1 MTTTSYNIQELKI
14 FIRSNILKN
23 NDTEYDNFE
32 LTKDNLYLKDQ
43 KKINKILNTYPYFTY
58 EISYTR
64 DKLLSLSM
72 RKRIEIFFNLDQY
85 ILFFATYGTEQT
97 KSEENKA
104 NVSNHNVHVMLELLF
119 PTQFPIHND
128 IKDSYNYY
136 INGNRGISNKML
148 SMITPP
154 FENKYS
160 YIKHNGKVYTTRRVI
175 WINDMLNH
183 SIYKKLIN
191 LSATKLTQ
199 GKSRNTVSI
208 TNEINNIIRSIVDE
222 SNSSTS
228 YTSVNNKFKNIINT
242 LSGKEN
248 KLLENIYDI
257 FIKKY
262 TQDKE
267 YNEMD
272 LEKKNSRDENEL
284 KTFIETSVL
293 QQQTSSKRYYYIE
306 LSIDYFQGEINS
318 ENKHKFICN
327 FTSNH
332 LGNLFEKIIQTKE
345 LDKYKQKWNVDLDKA
360 PLYQSDVPIVT
371 KRSNNMKLED
381 SKKDIKDDSQ
391 GQIMLFSD
399 IIQNGN
405 NTKKFVE
412 HINKEQG
419 LSIEINQLYEDA
431 YLDTIRENKYSDVVK
446 KLYELLNQEGDTNP
460 IFIRDNINKIKK
472 SQKIKIPDD
481 KKTDYESDPIKT
493 IVEIVDD
500 DPTRIFMY
508 FFMEDIINYMSIKGL
523 LRDSDKKGGSK
534 VKTRK
539 NKKSHMK
546 NATIKKN

>member
-43 KKINKILNTYPYFTY
+43 KKFNKILNTYPYFTY
-58 EISYTR
+58 EISYPR

-72 RKRIEIFFNLDQY
+72 RKRIEIFFNLEQY

-136 INGNRGISNKML
+136 INGNRGISNQML
-148 SMITPP
+148 SMITHP

-228 YTSVNNKFKNIINT
+228 YTSVNNEFQNIINT
-242 LSGKEN
+242 LSGKN
-248 KLLENIYDI
+248 DKLLENIYDI

-272 LEKKNSRDENEL
+272 LENKNSRDENKL

-371 KRSNNMKLED
+371 KRSNTMNLED
-381 SKKDIKDDSQ
+381 SKKDMKDDSQ
-391 GQIMLFSD
+391 EQLLLFSD

-405 NTKKFVE
+405 NTKKYIE
-412 HINKEQG
+412 YINKDQG
-419 LSIEINQLYEDA
+419 TSIEINQLYEDG

-446 KLYELLNQEGDTNP
+446 KLYELLKQEGDTNP

-472 SQKIKIPDD
+472 SQKIKIPDN
-481 KKTDYESDPIKT
+481 KKNDYESDPIKT
-493 IVEIVDD
+493 IEEIVDN

-508 FFMEDIINYMSIKGL
+508 FFMEDTINYMVIKGL

>member
-23 NDTEYDNFE
+23 NDSEYDNFE
-32 LTKDNLYLKDQ
+32 FTKDNLYLQDQ
-43 KKINKILNTYPYFTY
+43 KKFNKTLNTYPYFTRDIGY
-58 EISYTR
+58 PR

-72 RKRIEIFFNLDQY
+72 RKRIEFFFNLDQY
-85 ILFFATYGTEQT
+85 MLFITTYGE
-97 KSEENKA
+97 KNKDKIEAA
-104 NVSNHNVHVMLELLF
+104 NDNINIMLELLF

-128 IKDSYNYY
+128 IKDSHSYY
-136 INGNRGISNKML
+136 ITGNRGISNQML
-148 SMITPP
+148 SMITNP

-160 YIKHNGKVYTTRRVI
+160 YITHNGKIYTTRRVI
-175 WINDMLNH
+175 WVNDMLNH
-183 SIYKKLIN
+183 SIYKKLID
-191 LSATKLTQ
+191 LYAIRLTQ
-199 GKSRNTVSI
+199 GQGSNRNKVSL
-208 TNEINNIIRSIVDE
+208 TNDINNIIRSIVE
-222 SNSSTS
+222 GSNTSISYSSL
-228 YTSVNNKFKNIINT
+228 NQNFQARINA
-242 LSGKEN
+242 LNGKES
-248 KLLENIYDI
+248 KLLGNIHTK
-257 FIKKY
+257 FIKKNIQGEEDEDEEDEDEED
-262 TQDKE
+262 TE
-267 YNEMD
+267 VI
-272 LEKKNSRDENEL
+272 KNM
-284 KTFIETSVL
+284 ETSVL
-293 QQQTSSKRYYYIE
+293 QQQTSSKSYYYIE

-318 ENKHKFICN
+318 GNKHKFICN

-332 LGNLFEKIIQTKE
+332 LGNLFEKIVQSKE
-345 LDKYKQKWNVDLDKA
+345 IDKYKQKWNVDLDKE

-381 SKKDIKDDSQ
+381 SKKDMKDDSQ

-460 IFIRDNINKIKK
+460 IFIRDNINKIKR

-481 KKTDYESDPIKT
+481 KKNDYESDPIKT

-523 LRDSDKKGGSK
+523 LRDSDKKGGSRL
-534 VKTRK
+534 KTRK
-539 NKKSHMK
+539 NKKSRIK

>member
-58 EISYTR
+58 EISYPK

-85 ILFFATYGTEQT
+85 VLFFTTYGTEQT
-97 KSEENKA
+97 IPEDNKV
-104 NVSNHNVHVMLELLF
+104 NVSNHNIRVMLELLF

-136 INGNRGISNKML
+136 INGNRGISNQML
-148 SMITPP
+148 SMVFHP

-199 GKSRNTVSI
+199 VKSRNTVSI

-228 YTSVNNKFKNIINT
+228 YTSVNNTFQDRINA
-242 LSGKEN
+242 LSEKEN
-248 KLLENIYDI
+248 KLLKNIYDI

-262 TQDKE
+262 TQNKE
-267 YNEMD
+267 NNEGD
-272 LEKKNSRDENEL
+272 LEKNNSVTENEL
-284 KTFIETSVL
+284 KTVIETSVL

-360 PLYQSDVPIVT
+360 PLYQSDVPIVA

-381 SKKDIKDDSQ
+381 SKKDVKDESQ

-399 IIQNGN
+399 IIQNGK
-405 NTKKFVE
+405 NTKKYIE
-412 HINKEQG
+412 YINKDQG
-419 LSIEINQLYEDA
+419 ASIEINQLYEDG

-446 KLYELLNQEGDTNP
+446 KLYELLNQEEDTNP

-472 SQKIKIPDD
+472 SQKIKIPDN
-481 KKTDYESDPIKT
+481 KKNDYESDPIKT
-493 IVEIVDD
+493 IEEIVDN
-500 DPTRIFMY
+500 DPIRIFMY
-508 FFMEDIINYMSIKGL
+508 FFMEDIINYMLIKGL
-523 LRDSDKKGGSK
+523 LQDIDKKGGSK
-534 VKTRK
+534 LKTRK